1 MINGK
6 KLACAVML
14 ALATPVMVPFAPMA
28 TVEAA
33 IDIAAAKA
41 IALEH
46 AGYGEGDVMITKMK
60 PDYDDGRSI
69 FEIEFMVDGKEYD
82 YDVLSSSGAI
92 VSYSCDIKNL
102 AALGGEG
109 RVSMEEAK
117 AIALE
122 HAGLDSAQFAKMK
135 MDYEDGV
142 EVYELKFMANGAQ
155 YKYEV
160 CTNGKIKKYKME
172 TWG

>member
-1 MINGK
+1 MFVGII
-6 KLACAVML
+6 
-14 ALATPVMVPFAPMA
+14 
-28 TVEAA
+28 EAA
-33 IDIAAAKA
+33 IDMGAAKS
-41 IALEH
+41 IALDH
-46 AGYGEGDVMITKMK
+46 AGYSESDVMITKLK
-60 PDYDDGRSI
+60 QDYDDGRSV
-69 FEIEFMVDGKEYD
+69 FEVEFMVDGKEYD
-82 YDVLSSSGAI
+82 YDVLSSSGSI
-92 VSYSCDIKNL
+92 VSYSCDIKNI
-102 AALGGEG
+102 AALAGEG

-172 TWG
+172 TWACSYFGGC

>member
-1 MINGK
+1 
-6 KLACAVML
+6 ML
-14 ALATPVMVPFAPMA
+14 AFATPVMAPFTPMA

-33 IDIAAAKA
+33 IDIGAAKA

-46 AGYGEGDVMITKMK
+46 AGYSESDVMITKLK

-82 YDVLSSSGAI
+82 YDVLSASGAI
-92 VSYSCDIKNL
+92 VSYSCDIKNP
-102 AALGGEG
+102 AALAGGG
-109 RVSMEEAK
+109 RISMEEAK
-117 AIALE
+117 AIAVE
-122 HAGLDSAQFAKMK
+122 HAGVSGAQFMKMK

-142 EVYELKFMANGAQ
+142 EVYDLKFMANGAQ

>member
-1 MINGK
+1 MISGK
-6 KLACAVML
+6 KLACAMML
-14 ALATPVMVPFAPMA
+14 ALATPVMVPLTPMA

-33 IDIAAAKA
+33 IDMGAAKA

-46 AGYGEGDVMITKMK
+46 AGYSEGDVMITKLK

-69 FEIEFMVDGKEYD
+69 FEVEFFVDGKEYD
-82 YDVLSSSGAI
+82 YDILSSSGAI
-92 VSYSCDIKNL
+92 VSYSCDIKNI
-102 AALGGEG
+102 AALSGDG
-109 RVSMEEAK
+109 RISMEEAK
-117 AIALE
+117 VIALE
-122 HAGLDSAQFAKMK
+122 HAGIDGAQFMKQK

-155 YKYEV
+155 YKYDV